1 MFGSSVNTVQFF
13 FEEGIDILKLNKNGA
28 YFFAR
33 ITIMLQTNCSMYK
46 KGSQQHPEFP
56 CGLPSKYYLG
66 PMLLNF
72 SDWTRTGVFNMEWP
86 KNTS

>member
-1 MFGSSVNTVQFF
+1 
-13 FEEGIDILKLNKNGA
+13 
-28 YFFAR
+28 
-33 ITIMLQTNCSMYK
+33 MYK

-72 SDWTRTGVFNMEWP
+72 SDWTRTGVFNMEWQKIQVKTHFASQQTNP
-86 KNTS
+86 NYYRGLHKELFSGQR